1 MTTSMTSS
9 PRPFGLFSKLVYG
22 FGSLAVGTKQV
33 AFSAYLLI
41 FYNQVVGIPAHL
53 VSLAILGSLIVDAI
67 SDPIVGEVS
76 DNFRSRWGRR
86 HPFMY
91 FAALP
96 TAVLFLL
103 LWAPPAGWSDLALV
117 AYMFI
122 VGTASRVFITFYEIP
137 ASALTHEFTTDYD
150 QRTSLMSFRYFF
162 GYVGG
167 LGTSVLAL
175 KVFLTP
181 TDRYPVGQLNPD
193 GYLQYGM
200 AGAAIIFVAILVSTA
215 GTHSRIKGLPQ
226 AVPHVRRSVLKTVSE
241 MASTVRHKA
250 FLQILSFGVLKYTA
264 MGLTSA
270 MAIYFGLYV
279 WGLGANGLA
288 LLALDGILSVTIA
301 LFVAPLI
308 SKRFGKKNA
317 AIAMAIGGVMLGL
330 VPYVLRLSGVFFE
343 NGHPALLPV
352 LFAFQV
358 VTGIGTATS
367 AILVS
372 SMIADV
378 VDDSARRT
386 GRHSAGLFFAASS
399 FMQKCTGGL
408 GVMAAGLV
416 LTLAAFPEGA
426 RPGQV
431 SQEVLDRLLFAYVPV
446 IALFWGVAAIILSF
460 YRIDRLRHEE
470 NVRGFQAGAAG
481 TDQLGSEDPQ
491 GDPASPPPI
500 VSPASR

>member
-1 MTTSMTSS
+1 MTAVTSS
-9 PRPFGLFSKLVYG
+9 PPRPFGLFSKLIYG
-22 FGSLAVGTKQV
+22 FGTLAVGTKQV

-41 FYNQVVGIPAHL
+41 FYNQVVGVPAHL
-53 VSLAILGSLIVDAI
+53 VSLAILGSLVIDAMC
-67 SDPIVGEVS
+67 DPIIGEVS

-96 TAVLFLL
+96 TAVLFAM
-103 LWAPPAGWSDLALV
+103 LWVPPAGWSDLALV
-117 AYMFI
+117 GYMFA
-122 VGTASRVFITFYEIP
+122 VGTASRIFITLYEIP
-137 ASALTHEFTTDYD
+137 ASALTHEFTPDYD

-181 TDRYPVGQLNPD
+181 TAEFPVGQLNPV
-193 GYLQYGM
+193 GYMQYGL

-215 GTHSRIKGLPQ
+215 GTHSRIKDLPQ
-226 AVPHVRRSVLKTVSE
+226 AVPHARRSALATVRE
-241 MASTVRHKA
+241 MGITVRHKA

-288 LLALDGILSVTIA
+288 LLSLDGIVSVCLA
-301 LFVAPLI
+301 LIVAPAV
-308 SKRFGKKNA
+308 SRRFGKKNA
-317 AIAMAIGGVMLGL
+317 AIALAVGGVMLGL
-330 VPYVLRLSGVFFE
+330 LPFLFRMGGVFFE
-343 NGHPALLPV
+343 NGDPALLWT

-416 LTLAAFPEGA
+416 LSLAAFPEGA

-431 SQEVLDRLLFAYVPV
+431 APEIIDRLLYAYVPI
-446 IALFWGVAAIILSF
+446 IAGFWAVAAVILSF
-460 YRIDRLRHEE
+460 YKIDRAAHEE
-470 NVRGFQAGAAG
+470 NVRSFQAGAAG
-481 TDQLGSEDPQ
+481 SGLLGSEDPQ
-491 GDPASPPPI
+491 GDPAHQAPLVRPSAP
-500 VSPASR
+500 